1 MTKQVTI
8 LKRNSLADDVA
19 AGLQDMITGGT
30 YAVGDRLPSEPELMQ
45 LFGVGRS
52 SVREAVRLLV
62 NAGMLR
68 VQQGQGTF
76 VTSSQP
82 LTGPLGRKLHTADYQ
97 ELNEVRLL
105 LEVKI
110 AEKAALH
117 RTRED
122 LARMKTFLRAREKF
136 AKAGNVDA
144 TMQADVHFHTSIA
157 VASKNSIM
165 LELYQ
170 TIATHML
177 QSFKDRHKDTS
188 DFALTQY
195 MHKAL
200 LDAIADQDAEQA
212 LVWATRISTHSR

>member
-30 YAVGDRLPSEPELMQ
+30 YAVGDRLPSEPELML

-165 LELYQ
+165 LELSL
-170 TIATHML
+170 IH
-177 QSFKDRHKDTS
+177 
-188 DFALTQY
+188 
-195 MHKAL
+195 
-200 LDAIADQDAEQA
+200 I
-212 LVWATRISTHSR
+212 

>member
-30 YAVGDRLPSEPELMQ
+30 YAVGDRLPSEPELML

-177 QSFKDRHKDTS
+177 QSFKDRHKDTG
-188 DFALTQY
+188 DFELTQY

>member
-1 MTKQVTI
+1 MTNHETI
-8 LKRNSLADDVA
+8 LRRNSLADDVA
-19 AGLQDMITGGT
+19 ASLQGMISQER
-30 YAVGDRLPSEPELMQ
+30 YAVGDRLPAEPELMSQ
-45 LFGVGRS
+45 FGVGRS
-52 SVREAVRLLV
+52 TVREAVRLLV

-76 VTSSQP
+76 VTSRQP
-82 LTGPLGRKLHTADYQ
+82 LTGGLGRKLHTADYQ

-117 RTRED
+117 RTKDD
-122 LARMKTFLRAREKF
+122 LTRMKTCLRAREKF
-136 AKAGNVDA
+136 ARAGNVDA

-188 DFALTQY
+188 DFIGTQA

-200 LDAIADQDAEQA
+200 LDAIADQNPANA
-212 LVWATRISTHSR
+212 LLWATRISTHSR